1 MIKGRVSALPLF
13 FIVPFFG
20 QMVLYNPNR
29 CSKGEMNMNY
39 KEMIIELLDDADE
52 RILRIIYVFVKNII
66 KG

>member
-1 MIKGRVSALPLF
+1 
-13 FIVPFFG
+13 
-20 QMVLYNPNR
+20 
-29 CSKGEMNMNY
+29 MNY